1 MDFINKN
8 FTLLVPLSVNHHQCL
23 FLDLFFLTLELFL
36 SGKSLNMDL
45 AMILEACESLCML
58 ETLWKSCILCVFML
72 KEAYVPSVI
81 ILNSVLDSIDD

>member
-1 MDFINKN
+1 
-8 FTLLVPLSVNHHQCL
+8 
-23 FLDLFFLTLELFL
+23 
-36 SGKSLNMDL
+36 MDL